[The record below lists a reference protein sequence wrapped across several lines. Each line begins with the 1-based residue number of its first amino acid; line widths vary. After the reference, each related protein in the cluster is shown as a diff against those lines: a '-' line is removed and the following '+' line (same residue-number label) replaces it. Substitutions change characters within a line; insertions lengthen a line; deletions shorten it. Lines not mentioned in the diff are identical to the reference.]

1 MRLPGVLWMA
11 PIDALEQHRQLR
23 RAQMHRAALRLW
35 PHEATSFET
44 LLVKIHPV
52 PAPPQEFDQTSA
64 EFVAF
69 LSDLAAHQPKG
80 KTIHV
85 IADNLSA
92 HKTRQVAQFLS
103 EHPNMSIHYT
113 PTYS

>member
-52 PAPPQEFDQTSA
+52 PAPPQEFDQITSA
-64 EFVAF
+64 PTEHEHVSRKRILLQRGLYLRGQRVHA
-69 LSDLAAHQPKG
+69 AAHVAHPGRQPHARSTG
-80 KTIHV
+80 
-85 IADNLSA
+85 
-92 HKTRQVAQFLS
+92 
-103 EHPNMSIHYT
+103 
-113 PTYS
+113 